1 MKKIIA
7 LILIGLMVFGLIG
20 CYTTTHVVGKG
31 AQGNTVV
38 TARQWYA
45 LYGLIPLNQVDSQKM
60 AGGAKDYTITTQFT
74 FIDYVIG
81 AITGMITVQPMTIT
95 VTK

>member
-1 MKKIIA
+1 M
-7 LILIGLMVFGLIG
+7 
-20 CYTTTHVVGKG
+20 
-31 AQGNTVV
+31 V
-38 TARQWYA
+38 TARQWYV
-45 LYGLIPLNQVDSQKM
+45 LYGLISINQVDTQKM

-81 AITGMITVQPMTIT
+81 VFTGAISVQPMTIK